1 MLNFGRISLASLST
15 VLSIWGCRAKCR
27 TISAID
33 RQRPT
38 QPHSGRVPVSFRWTL
53 GHVPSATK
61 EETNIFTFYT
71 KPIRK
76 NFESDDRWH
85 WQQFPFCEFATEGF
99 NHLWLKSTQKRHNL
113 TKITWKISRSLSDG
127 YWAWLP
133 AAATRCAAFGS
144 SSDSVRIRSRNKTIP
159 ALLPDWMSKSRNK
172 FL

>member
-53 GHVPSATK
+53 GHVPSATEK
-61 EETNIFTFYT
+61 ETNIFTQKQYAKT
-71 KPIRK
+71 WNLTIDGTDN
-76 NFESDDRWH
+76 NFL
-85 WQQFPFCEFATEGF
+85 CEFATKGF
-99 NHLWLKSTQKRHNL
+99 NRSSLTQKRHNL